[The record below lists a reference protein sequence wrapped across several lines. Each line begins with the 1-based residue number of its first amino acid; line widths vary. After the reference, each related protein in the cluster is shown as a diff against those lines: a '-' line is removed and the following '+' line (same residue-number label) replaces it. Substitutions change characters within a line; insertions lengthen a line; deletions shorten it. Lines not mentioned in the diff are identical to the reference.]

1 MRYLSLAEVI
11 ELHRRVV
18 DQSGGASG
26 LRDTGRLESAV
37 AQPRISFAGRDL
49 YPSLIEKAGALCFS
63 LVQNH
68 PFVDGNKRLGHA
80 AMERTLARL
89 RYAQLLPDSRWK

>member
-37 AQPRISFAGRDL
+37 AQPRISFWGAGSISFADREGRRVML
-49 YPSLIEKAGALCFS
+49 FPGAKPSVFRREQEIGPC
-63 LVQNH
+63 
-68 PFVDGNKRLGHA
+68 GNGSI
-80 AMERTLARL
+80 
-89 RYAQLLPDSRWK
+89 PDSERA